1 MAKFFYLGLCG
12 SENPTRAG
20 LPFHL
25 ALGALEAGH
34 QAEISLAG
42 DAVVLMKNVVM
53 ESVLPVALPSLKEM
67 FDKVVQQRVPIYV

>member
-1 MAKFFYLGLCG
+1 MKFFYLGLCG

-20 LPFHL
+20 FPFHF

-42 DAVVLMKNVVM
+42 DAVVLMKSVVA
-53 ESVLPVALPSLKEM
+53 ESLFPVALAPLKEM
-67 FDKVVQQRVPIYV
+67 FDKVIQQKVPIYV

>member
-1 MAKFFYLGLCG
+1 MKFFYLGLCG

-20 LPFHL
+20 FPFHL

-42 DAVVLMKNVVM
+42 DAVVLMKNAVA
-53 ESVLPVALPSLKEM
+53 ESLFPVALAPLKEM
-67 FDKVVQQRVPIYV
+67 FDKVVEQKVPIYV

>member
-1 MAKFFYLGLCG
+1 MVKFFYLGLCG

-20 LPFHL
+20 FPFHL

-34 QAEISLAG
+34 QAEIALAG

-53 ESVLPVALPSLKEM
+53 ESVMPMALSPLKEM
-67 FDKVVQQRVPIYV
+67 FDKVVQQKVPIYV

>member
-25 ALGALEAGH
+25 ALGALEAGP
-34 QAEISLAG
+34 QAEIGLAG
-42 DAVVLMKNVVM
+42 DAVVLMKSAVA
-53 ESVLPVALPSLKEM
+53 ESVFPVALPPLKEL
-67 FDKVVQQRVPIYV
+67 FDKVVQQKVPLYV

>member
-1 MAKFFYLGLCG
+1 MKFFYFGLCG

-20 LPFHL
+20 FPFHL

-42 DAVVLMKNVVM
+42 DAVVLMKSVVA
-53 ESVLPVALPSLKEM
+53 ESVLPVALPPLKEL
-67 FDKVVQQRVPIYV
+67 FDKIIQQKVPIYV

>member
-20 LPFHL
+20 FPFHF

-34 QAEISLAG
+34 QAEIGLAG
-42 DAVVLMKNVVM
+42 DAVVLMKSAVA
-53 ESVLPVALPSLKEM
+53 ESVFPVAMPPLKELLA
-67 FDKVVQQRVPIYV
+67 KVIEQKVPIYV

>member
-20 LPFHL
+20 FPFHL
-25 ALGALEAGH
+25 AL
-34 QAEISLAG
+34 
-42 DAVVLMKNVVM
+42 VLMKDVVM

>member
-1 MAKFFYLGLCG
+1 MTKFFYLGLCG

-34 QAEISLAG
+34 QAEIGLAG
-42 DAVVLMKNVVM
+42 DAVVLMKSTVT
-53 ESVLPVALPSLKEM
+53 ESVYPVALPPLKEL
-67 FDKVVQQRVPIYV
+67 FDKVVQQKVPIYV